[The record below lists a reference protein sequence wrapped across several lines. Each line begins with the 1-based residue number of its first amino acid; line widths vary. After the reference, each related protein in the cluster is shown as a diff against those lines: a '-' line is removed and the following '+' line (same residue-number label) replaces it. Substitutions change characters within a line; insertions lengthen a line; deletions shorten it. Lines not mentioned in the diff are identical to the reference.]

1 MTITML
7 LTRLWSLFPSRRT
20 LVTVALSSVL
30 GGALAIGVSDWLAP
44 SDGAN
49 GSPQS
54 RRAGIDRRYVSLG
67 RAYLPQ
73 LGKAYA
79 AAWDQGAKA
88 LDSGQGISAALDAVA
103 QSWTVNRTEVYDKLL
118 TPELAKIVSESVKD
132 SDVTPA
138 ERAALAAAWRGFARG
153 LSH

>member
-1 MTITML
+1 MTTTML
-7 LTRLWSLFPSRRT
+7 FTRLWSLFPSRRT
-20 LVTVALSSVL
+20 LVTVTLSTVL
-30 GGALAIGVSDWLAP
+30 GGAVAIGVSDWIRP
-44 SDGAN
+44 SGGPT

-54 RRAGIDRRYVSLG
+54 RHAGIDRRYESLG

-88 LDSGQGISAALDAVA
+88 LDSGQGISAALDTVA
-103 QSWTVNRTEVYDKLL
+103 QTWTASRTEIYDKLL

-132 SDVTPA
+132 SDITPT
-138 ERAALAAAWRGFARG
+138 ERAAMAAAWRGLALG
-153 LSH
+153 LSK